1 MFKIYICYL
10 IKSTIV
16 LHKQSG
22 YTYGHEAAIC
32 KNMYIV
38 LNNVIYDIQIKHI
51 IKLSFRNVFCIPVFC
66 CVKLLCIRVINTNIH
81 IADMAIASY
90 RLNTKYEK
98 PLEQMCKHV
107 NQTNSNIILG
117 YIFKSLKIFTY
128 NSRFF
133 LHQITYTV
141 AIEGRP
147 KSCINKEIM
156 GKIHHIENV
165 F

>member
-38 LNNVIYDIQIKHI
+38 LNNVIYDNTNKTYNN
-51 IKLSFRNVFCIPVFC
+51 KLSFRNVFCIPVFC
-66 CVKLLCIRVINTNIH
+66 PFTHTVV
-81 IADMAIASY
+81 SY

-117 YIFKSLKIFTY
+117 YIFKFLKMFTY

-141 AIEGRP
+141 AIKGRP
-147 KSCINKEIM
+147 KFCINKEIM

>member
-1 MFKIYICYL
+1 MI
-10 IKSTIV
+10 
-16 LHKQSG
+16 
-22 YTYGHEAAIC
+22 
-32 KNMYIV
+32 
-38 LNNVIYDIQIKHI
+38 IQ

>member
-1 MFKIYICYL
+1 
-10 IKSTIV
+10 
-16 LHKQSG
+16 
-22 YTYGHEAAIC
+22 
-32 KNMYIV
+32 
-38 LNNVIYDIQIKHI
+38 
-51 IKLSFRNVFCIPVFC
+51 
-66 CVKLLCIRVINTNIH
+66 
-81 IADMAIASY
+81 
-90 RLNTKYEK
+90 
-98 PLEQMCKHV
+98 MCKHV
-107 NQTNSNIILG
+107 NQTNCNIILG

-141 AIEGRP
+141 AIEGHP

>member
-51 IKLSFRNVFCIPVFC
+51 IKLS
-66 CVKLLCIRVINTNIH
+66 LINTNIH